1 MPTARSAFE
10 SWAPTYDISVLQSLL
25 FEPVHRTVLHQLH
38 AHAPRGARVLDV
50 GCGTGRLLDAVQ
62 QSYPVAVGVDVSSQM
77 LAEAKCLRPGPLF
90 VCAVAE
96 QLPFASGAFDAVTAT
111 LSIRHWQ
118 DPGCGV
124 RELARVLSPDGVLV
138 IADADMEEAMR
149 PRRHWQFRHPH
160 GRQLAVLLGGSGQD
174 VVDYRLAPVHGPVP
188 SIHVLTAR
196 RRH

>member
-1 MPTARSAFE
+1 M
-10 SWAPTYDISVLQSLL
+10 
-25 FEPVHRTVLHQLH
+25 
-38 AHAPRGARVLDV
+38 LDV
-50 GCGTGRLLDAVQ
+50 GCGTGRLLDAVREIF
-62 QSYPVAVGVDVSSQM
+62 PLAVGVDVSPRM
-77 LAEAKCLRPGPLF
+77 LAAATCLRPGPLF

-96 QLPFASGAFDAVTAT
+96 QLPFASRAFDAVTAT
-111 LSIRHWQ
+111 LSLRHWQ
-118 DPGCGV
+118 DPDGGV

-149 PRRHWQFRHPH
+149 PRRPWHFRHPH
-160 GRQLAVLLGGSGQD
+160 GRLLAVVLGGCGLD